1 MFGKSCWSLCIDV
14 LTGRLLANYLTTYAG
29 THEMN
34 AKKFIAFLA
43 NAAVFALASPAVVV
57 AAAPAASGAYKAPMN
72 AYGQPDLEGTWT
84 NATLTVLERPKDY
97 GTRKVMTPDEVKK
110 VESDDAKLFAAD
122 AAPRDPNFKT
132 TDLPHDC
139 GKGFSGAGCG
149 YNAAWIDPGT
159 TVMRVNGEPRTSFIT
174 DPPDGRL
181 PPYKAGVTAPG
192 LEQYAHR
199 GENPENM
206 ALSERCLSSFGY
218 SAGPVMLPLL
228 YNNNYEIAQT
238 KDTVAIVVEMVHDV
252 RMIHIG
258 AKHRTD
264 GLRPWMGDSI
274 GWYEGPTLVVET
286 TNFPQATALHGAWK
300 ELKVTER
307 FTRIG
312 PHRILYQFKVQDPTV
327 WDTAWGGE
335 YEFSA
340 SKGRIF
346 EYACHEGNNAL
357 GDMLAGARADEA
369 AAAARKTT
377 VATPSPTDSTTPVK
391 KQ

>member
-1 MFGKSCWSLCIDV
+1 MSTKQSIALG
-14 LTGRLLANYLTTYAG
+14 LAAAMSAL
-29 THEMN
+29 
-34 AKKFIAFLA
+34 IASS
-43 NAAVFALASPAVVV
+43 VFAATN
-57 AAAPAASGAYKAPMN
+57 PAAGGYKAPLN
-72 AYGQPDLEGTWT
+72 TYGQPDLEGTWT
-84 NATLTVLERPKDY
+84 NATLTVLERPKEY
-97 GTRKVMTPDEVKK
+97 GTRLVMTPEEVKK
-110 VESDDAKLFAAD
+110 VEGDDAKVYAAD
-122 AAPRDPNFKT
+122 AAPRDPKFKT
-132 TDLPHDC
+132 TDLPHEC
-139 GKGFSGAGCG
+139 GLGFSGAGCG

-159 TVMRVNGEPRTSFIT
+159 TVMRVNGEPRSSFIT
-174 DPPDGRL
+174 DPVDGRL
-181 PPYKAGVTAPG
+181 PPYKTGVRAPG
-192 LEQYAHR
+192 MEQYAHR

-206 ALSERCLSSFGY
+206 AVSERCLSSFGY

-252 RMIHIG
+252 RTIHIG

-307 FTRIG
+307 FTRVG
-312 PHRILYQFKVQDPTV
+312 SHRILYQFRVQDPTV
-327 WDTAWGGE
+327 WDASWGGE

-340 SKGRIF
+340 SKGRVF
-346 EYACHEGNNAL
+346 EYACHEGNYAL
-357 GDMLAGARADEA
+357 SNMLAGARADESA
-369 AAAARKTT
+369 AAGKRTAT
-377 VATPSPTDSTTPVK
+377 ATPASTATPAK

>member
-1 MFGKSCWSLCIDV
+1 
-14 LTGRLLANYLTTYAG
+14 
-29 THEMN
+29 MN
-34 AKKFIAFLA
+34 AKGLTASLAGAAALALSIPVALGATA
-43 NAAVFALASPAVVV
+43 NAP
-57 AAAPAASGAYKAPMN
+57 SGTYVAPMN
-72 AYGQPDLEGTWT
+72 SYGQPDLEGTWT
-84 NATLTVLERPKDY
+84 NATLTALERPKEY
-97 GTRKVMTPDEVKK
+97 GARKIMTPEEVKK
-110 VESDDAKLFAAD
+110 VEGEDAKLYAAD

-159 TVMRVNGEPRTSFIT
+159 TVMRVNGEPRSSFIT
-174 DPPDGRL
+174 DPADGRL
-181 PPYKAGVTAPG
+181 PPYKAGFKPPG
-192 LEQYAHR
+192 MEQYARR
-199 GENPENM
+199 GENPENF

-238 KDTVAIVVEMVHDV
+238 KDSVAIFVEMVHDV

-286 TNFPQATALHGAWK
+286 TNFPQATALQGSWK
-300 ELKVTER
+300 DLKVTER
-307 FTRIG
+307 FTRVG
-312 PHRILYQFKVQDPTV
+312 PHRILYQFKVQDPSV
-327 WDTAWGGE
+327 WDTAWSGE
-335 YEFSA
+335 YEFRA

-346 EYACHEGNNAL
+346 EYACHEGNYAMGN
-357 GDMLAGARADEA
+357 MLAGARADESA
-369 AAAARKTT
+369 AAAKSSAAK
-377 VATPSPTDSTTPVK
+377 P
-391 KQ
+391 

>member
-1 MFGKSCWSLCIDV
+1 MNSKILTAS
-14 LTGRLLANYLTTYAG
+14 LTGAVVLALIPA
-29 THEMN
+29 
-34 AKKFIAFLA
+34 IL
-43 NAAVFALASPAVVV
+43 NAAAST
-57 AAAPAASGAYKAPMN
+57 YKAPTN

-84 NATLTVLERPKDY
+84 NATLTVLERPKEY
-97 GTRKVMTPDEVKK
+97 GARKTMTPDEVKK
-110 VESDDAKLFAAD
+110 VEGDDAKLYAAD
-122 AAPRDPNFKT
+122 AAPRDPKVKT
-132 TDLPHDC
+132 TDLPHEC

-159 TVMRVNGEPRTSFIT
+159 TVMRVNGEPRSSFIT
-174 DPPDGRL
+174 DPADGRL

-192 LEQYAHR
+192 MERYAHR
-199 GENPENM
+199 GENPENFE
-206 ALSERCLSSFGY
+206 LSERCLSSFGY

-238 KDTVAIVVEMVHDV
+238 KDSVAIVVEMVHDV
-252 RMIHIG
+252 RIIHIG

-286 TNFPQATALHGAWK
+286 TNFPQATALNGAWK

-307 FTRIG
+307 FTRVG
-312 PHRILYQFKVQDPTV
+312 PHRILYQFKAQDPSI

-335 YEFSA
+335 YEFRA

-346 EYACHEGNNAL
+346 EYACHEGNYAMGN
-357 GDMLAGARADEA
+357 MLAGARADDA
-369 AAAARKTT
+369 ASVAKRTA
-377 VATPSPTDSTTPVK
+377 VATPSAADT

>member
-1 MFGKSCWSLCIDV
+1 MSTKQLIALSFG
-14 LTGRLLANYLTTYAG
+14 
-29 THEMN
+29 
-34 AKKFIAFLA
+34 
-43 NAAVFALASPAVVV
+43 
-57 AAAPAASGAYKAPMN
+57 AAACALIMLPLFAAANPTPQVYKAPLN
-72 AYGQPDLEGTWT
+72 NYGQPDLEGTWT
-84 NATLTVLERPKDY
+84 NATLTVLERPKEY
-97 GTRKVMTPDEVKK
+97 GTRLRLTAEEV
-110 VESDDAKLFAAD
+110 AKIEGSSAQLFAAD
-122 AAPRDPNFKT
+122 NAPRDPKVKT
-132 TDLPHDC
+132 TDLPHEC
-139 GKGFSGAGCG
+139 GLGFSGAGCG

-159 TVMRVNGEPRTSFIT
+159 TVMQVNGEPRSSFIT
-174 DPPDGRL
+174 DPADGRL
-181 PPYKAGVTAPG
+181 PPYKTGVRAPG
-192 LEQYAHR
+192 MEQYAHR

-206 ALSERCLSSFGY
+206 AVSERCLSSFGY

-252 RMIHIG
+252 RMIQIG

-307 FTRIG
+307 FTRLG
-312 PHRILYQFKVQDPTV
+312 PHRILYQFRVQDPTV
-327 WDTAWGGE
+327 WETSWGGE

-340 SKGRIF
+340 SKGRVF
-346 EYACHEGNNAL
+346 EYACHEGNYAL
-357 GDMLAGARADEA
+357 SNMLAGARADESA
-369 AAAARKTT
+369 AAGNRTAT
-377 VATPSPTDSTTPVK
+377 ATPASAATPAK